1 MKSNNLHTI
10 VWKEDHLYVARAPEV
25 NVASQ
30 GKTHAEAISNLKEA
44 LELYF
49 EDSNESI
56 PQIEEVEVEQV
67 TV

>member
-1 MKSNNLHTI
+1 MKQTNFHAAI
-10 VWKEDHLYVARAPEV
+10 WKEDHLYVARTLEV

>member
-1 MKSNNLHTI
+1 MKRTSLHAT
-10 VWKEDHLYVARAPEV
+10 VWKEDDWYVARCIEV

-30 GKTHAEAISNLKEA
+30 GKSHQEAVNNLKEA

-49 EDSNESI
+49 EDSDEVVS
-56 PQIEEVEVEQV
+56 QIEEVEVEQL